1 MGVRDAPLRLPV
13 REPVARGRRT
23 PGCHQQ
29 LRPWQPVGAV
39 LLPGDHRQHVD
50 VHSSAF
56 DRLLERAGR
65 FGGNFVVFYYFLNI
79 DALCFCLCTPKV
91 FGKK

>member
-23 PGCHQQ
+23 PGRHQQ
-29 LRPWQPVGAV
+29 LRLWQPVGAV
-39 LLPGDHRQHVD
+39 LLPGDHRQHVE

-65 FGGNFVVFYYFLNI
+65 FGGKFCCFL
-79 DALCFCLCTPKV
+79 LF
-91 FGKK
+91 FQY

>member
-1 MGVRDAPLRLPV
+1 MVVRDSTLRLPV

-23 PGCHQQ
+23 TGRHQQ

-39 LLPGDHRQHVD
+39 LLPGNHRLHFHV
-50 VHSSAF
+50 HPRAL

-65 FGGNFVVFYYFLNI
+65 FGENFVVF
-79 DALCFCLCTPKV
+79 
-91 FGKK
+91 